1 MSPYYYPNSY
11 FPYYGPIPII
21 PASNFNEQMHP
32 MKPYIHS
39 VPKPQMTS
47 SALEKPL
54 ESPTGVDIQYTQ
66 GYLKTKIG
74 KKVRIVFLIGTN
86 LVQDRDGIL
95 MDVGIDYI
103 IIKEEDTNSPL
114 LCDIYS
120 IKFVTFY

>member
-1 MSPYYYPNSY
+1 MSPYYCPNSH
-11 FPYYGPIPII
+11 FPCFGSIPMI
-21 PASNFNEQMHP
+21 PTSNFNEDMHP
-32 MKPYIHS
+32 MKPYTHS
-39 VPKPQMTS
+39 IPKHQIVPT
-47 SALEKPL
+47 AFEKPV
-54 ESPTGVDIQYTQ
+54 ESTTDLDIQYTQ

-95 MDVGIDYI
+95 TDVGIDYI